1 MADKD
6 WKREMDEM
14 LAGFNR
20 QAIFSLRN
28 ISRCFEK
35 SGRPFGDE
43 FRKEIVDC
51 NRIFNDLRNFHVHK
65 I

>member
-43 FRKEIVDC
+43 FRKH
-51 NRIFNDLRNFHVHK
+51 FLK
-65 I
+65 MSTQG